1 MTCHMA
7 KKPIS
12 LLKPTVRISV
22 LQSSGAN
29 LTFKIVRREAALEVS
44 SQVTQAKPTLGRV
57 LPFRCEKR
65 DKIPKPGD

>member
-7 KKPIS
+7 KKFIP
-12 LLKPTVRISV
+12 LPTPTVRISV

-29 LTFKIVRREAALEVS
+29 LTFKIVNRWDARDVS
-44 SQVTQAKPTLGRV
+44 GQVTQPKRTLGRV

-65 DKIPKPGD
+65 DKIPKPRD